1 MLQIG
6 DKLPDFVLLGT
17 DGQMHNNYEWAD
29 KYALLIVF
37 TCNSCTYSQAY
48 GKRLIRLLNQYN
60 EDNLGIV
67 AINSNDQNQSPGDS
81 FAEMQK
87 IAEKLGL
94 AEINFHYLYDEKQE
108 VAKTFGARF
117 TPEAFLFNSKRE
129 LVYKGAIDD
138 APENMHMVT
147 MAYLEDAIE
156 YCLDGIDVDYPE
168 TEVSGCPIVWK
179 K

>member
-67 AINSNDQNQSPGDS
+67 AINSNDPNQSPGDS

-87 IAEKLGL
+87 I
-94 AEINFHYLYDEKQE
+94 
-108 VAKTFGARF
+108 AKTFGARF